1 MGSMV
6 ILRRLQLG
14 VTCALLMVSG
24 ETAQLQSGQL
34 EAVESV
40 QQAPASPAVVAS
52 VRPQAPAT
60 AHAQFFCMA
69 AVPPPPRFLWEREK
83 LYLKV
88 SRALLI

>member
-1 MGSMV
+1 ML

-14 VTCALLMVSG
+14 VTCALLLVSG
-24 ETAQLQSGQL
+24 VTTQPQRGQL

-40 QQAPASPAVVAS
+40 QRGPASLPVVAS
-52 VRPQAPAT
+52 VRAQVPARAQAR
-60 AHAQFFCMA
+60 FFCGA

-83 LYLKV
+83 LYLRV